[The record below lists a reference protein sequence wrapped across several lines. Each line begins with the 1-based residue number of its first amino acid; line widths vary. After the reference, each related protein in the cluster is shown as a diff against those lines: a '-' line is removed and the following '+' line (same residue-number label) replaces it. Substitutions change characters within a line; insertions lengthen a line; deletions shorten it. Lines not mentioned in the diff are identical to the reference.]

1 MEARLEALR
10 ALLGGA
16 LKIVADLE
24 RHPLFVRL
32 LDRAERMAD
41 VAREPE
47 DATDSARRDWHA

>member
-24 RHPLFVRL
+24 RHPLFVRAP
-32 LDRAERMAD
+32 RPRGAD
-41 VAREPE
+41 GGRGP
-47 DATDSARRDWHA
+47 